1 MAMIDSARFTALKA
15 RVQAEC
21 LRRKYN
27 GSVVDYGGPDYY
39 FTNEPAPNTIAA
51 EEHFEKLAVPL
62 NAINSDDVPYVDGD
76 RIISDEEMTAMEAA
90 VTLFETRAMTDRTQ
104 GDCKTS
110 CTGACYTGC
119 AGSCTGGC
127 GSSCSGT
134 CTGGCDGCS
143 GCSGSC
149 RGGCRG
155 CGSGCASGC
164 SGTCTGTGKG
174 DCTMTCGYAG
184 CVGSCMGLCYN
195 GCTTSCGS
203 SCSTCG
209 NTCSG
214 ISL

>member
-1 MAMIDSARFTALKA
+1 MAMIDAARFTALKA

-27 GSVVDYGGPDYY
+27 GSVVDYGGVDYY
-39 FTNEPAPNTIAA
+39 FKNQPAPDTIAA
-51 EEHFEKLAVPL
+51 EEHFEKIAVPL
-62 NAINSDDVPYVDGD
+62 NAINSDKIPYTDGD

-90 VTLFETRAMTDRTQ
+90 VTLFETRTMTDRTQ

-164 SGTCTGTGKG
+164 SGTCSGTCKG

>member
-1 MAMIDSARFTALKA
+1 MAMIDAARFTALKA

-27 GSVVDYGGPDYY
+27 GSVVDYGGVDYY
-39 FTNEPAPNTIAA
+39 FKNQPAPDTIAA
-51 EEHFEKLAVPL
+51 EEHFEKIAVPL
-62 NAINSDDVPYVDGD
+62 NAINSDKIPYTDGD

-164 SGTCTGTGKG
+164 SGTCSGTCKG